1 MLIYLEL
8 LTNLH
13 IYFPSTKCN
22 HEISPCSVE
31 HCSHLCMTA
40 AYFDISLL
48 HIIYPILIGRES
60 EREREREGLRNYVT
74 LRCSLKRKNV
84 APSAGDGAT
93 KRRRR
98 GRRGERCHYVKFGI
112 TTGFP
117 AQIGVTRRRR
127 SHHQKGAVRAGT
139 LSGFGIDPVPC
150 RRPRQFFPHKGAL

>member
-1 MLIYLEL
+1 MLIYLKL

-48 HIIYPILIGRES
+48 HIIHPILIGRERTVEREK
-60 EREREREGLRNYVT
+60 EREREGEGLRNYVT

-84 APSAGDGAT
+84 APSAGDGG
-93 KRRRR
+93 R
-98 GRRGERCHYVKFGI
+98 GDK
-112 TTGFP
+112 TASWP
-117 AQIGVTRRRR
+117 AR
-127 SHHQKGAVRAGT
+127 
-139 LSGFGIDPVPC
+139 
-150 RRPRQFFPHKGAL
+150 